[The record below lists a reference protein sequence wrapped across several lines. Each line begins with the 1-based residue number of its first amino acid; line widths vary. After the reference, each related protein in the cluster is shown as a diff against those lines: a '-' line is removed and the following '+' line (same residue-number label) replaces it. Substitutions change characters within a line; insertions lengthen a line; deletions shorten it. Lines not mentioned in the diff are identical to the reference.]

1 MSKLNF
7 AIEPSQTRDIG
18 GLPSRWLVVVA
29 IVLIP
34 FLAVFLAP

>member
-7 AIEPSQTRDIG
+7 EIQPTRTRDIG
-18 GLPSRWLVVVA
+18 GLPSWSLLVVA

-34 FLAVFLAP
+34 FFVVFLAP